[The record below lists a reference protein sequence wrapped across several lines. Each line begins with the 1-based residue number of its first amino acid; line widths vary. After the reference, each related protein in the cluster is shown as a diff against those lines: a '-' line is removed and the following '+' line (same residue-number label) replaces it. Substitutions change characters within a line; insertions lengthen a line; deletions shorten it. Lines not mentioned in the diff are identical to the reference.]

1 MNDTE
6 KTITAEE
13 PKAER
18 HNEDLVLLDPC
29 EAQFRTEGI
38 RVQMKQDDEWCEV
51 ALARL
56 FPLSE
61 PEAWISVVG
70 KEDKEIGVFK
80 TLHGMPHASLSC
92 VRAELHRRYLV
103 PEIRRIIA
111 VKNRFHLVEWT
122 VETNRGEMAF
132 LTNMPHEQIK
142 PELLPRVMLADV
154 EGNRFDIPDINA
166 LDPESRT
173 MLEQRM

>member
-1 MNDTE
+1 
-6 KTITAEE
+6 
-13 PKAER
+13 
-18 HNEDLVLLDPC
+18 
-29 EAQFRTEGI
+29 
-38 RVQMKQDDEWCEV
+38 MKQGEEWSDV
-51 ALARL
+51 TLARL

-61 PEAWISVVG
+61 LESWISVVG

-111 VKNRFHLVEWT
+111 VRNRFHLVEWT
-122 VETNRGEMAF
+122 VETNRGEMTF
-132 LTNMPHEQIK
+132 LNSMPHEQIK
-142 PELLPRVMLADV
+142 PELLPHVMLTDL

-166 LDPESRT
+166 LDPESRA